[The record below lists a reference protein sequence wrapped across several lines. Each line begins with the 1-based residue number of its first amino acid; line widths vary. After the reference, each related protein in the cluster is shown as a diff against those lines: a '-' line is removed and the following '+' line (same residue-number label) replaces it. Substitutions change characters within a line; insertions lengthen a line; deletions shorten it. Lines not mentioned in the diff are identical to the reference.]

1 MSGDT
6 VKRRYDSPARA
17 QAALETRRRIRAA
30 AAELFVA
37 SGYAATSMKAIAAAA
52 GVSERTVFLVFP
64 TKAALLGECI
74 RVAVRGD
81 DEATPLLARD
91 DFRTALEAPPNRMLG
106 RHADASTALMGRA
119 ARLLAVGEAVG
130 PDDPV
135 LGAVRARG
143 HAATRADMLE
153 VARALERAGAL
164 REGMSAEPAADAMY
178 ALAASESVYLRLV
191 DQRGWSPEAYARML
205 ERALAGAL
213 FRDADGG

>member
-106 RHADASTALMGRA
+106 RLADASTALMGRA

-191 DQRGWSPEAYARML
+191 DQRGWSPEAYARTL

-213 FRDADGG
+213 LRDADGG